1 VLRGARGGY
10 VSWEKRSGKTRERTF
25 YTLTAKGRK
34 ALRRW
39 AAEPPA
45 FPRIQNDAVLKLIC
59 GHLFG
64 DDEKLLEALLTLR
77 DEIEAQHAKREE
89 ARQRYEAIQH
99 RKRYLLLNDRLGTRL
114 LQVQREWIDEV
125 ERELRPPWFCATRTR
140 TRVRLLLA
148 DDHGDRADGDTQAD
162 SR

>member
-45 FPRIQNDAVLKLIC
+45 FPRIQNDAVLKPMC

-77 DEIEAQHAKREE
+77 DEIEAQQASAGKHGSDTRRSRTGSA
-89 ARQRYEAIQH
+89 
-99 RKRYLLLNDRLGTRL
+99 NDRLGTRL
-114 LQVQREWIDEV
+114 LQVHRGRLDEV
-125 ERELRPPWFCATRTR
+125 EGELRPPRFCATRTR

-148 DDHGDRADGDTQAD
+148 DDHGDRADGTTQAD